1 MGSGAS
7 TAKDALKPLLMSQEL
22 FDGSFRLAEDPVFR
36 TSFTNYIKS
45 GAWLDGLSQLIP
57 SALSSSS
64 VVIRRQ
70 NEHLPLARLQEYNL
84 EADKLVAIEASC
96 KSEKIPPSQFG
107 VPLSPTLSASSK
119 SSAHDA
125 GHAELYSGE
134 TVSFPQEELLL
145 ILFTIVFPIYLSSNE
160 YERFV
165 KYGIE
170 KGGGGKHDESSG
182 ISGHN
187 HDSRMVQTDRSKRA
201 QELLL
206 GCAAYYDESSL
217 QEYLREPFWLDRVCP
232 IFHDHPVPLCFT
244 DTAKSGLPIVF
255 ANKAFCRMFGF
266 SESELIGSQFSILH
280 GSCSEVEQ
288 QTLMLSKIR
297 ANEIVKFS
305 ITLQSKSKKPLFDLV
320 AQKAVGSYSISA
332 HFAKS
337 KHLGVEVLNV
347 SIIFILIF
355 RFFFSQIQWG

>member
-7 TAKDALKPLLMSQEL
+7 TAKDALKPLLMSPEL

-36 TSFTNYIKS
+36 TSFTDYIKS
-45 GAWLDGLSQLIP
+45 GAWLDRLSQLIP
-57 SALSSSS
+57 IALSSSG
-64 VVIRRQ
+64 VVRRQ
-70 NEHLPLARLQEYNL
+70 SQHFLPIARLQEYNL
-84 EADKLVAIEASC
+84 EPDKLLAIEASC
-96 KSEKIPPSQFG
+96 KSEKVPPSPFG

-119 SSAHDA
+119 SSVNDG

-134 TVSFPQEELLL
+134 TVSFPQEELLIL
-145 ILFTIVFPIYLSSNE
+145 LFTIVYPIYLTSKE

-170 KGGGGKHDESSG
+170 RGGGGEHDENSG
-182 ISGHN
+182 LSGVFQ
-187 HDSRMVQTDRSKRA
+187 DSRMVQTNRSKRV

-232 IFHDHPVPLCFT
+232 IFRDHPVPLCFT
-244 DTAKSGLPIVF
+244 DSAKPGLPIVF
-255 ANKAFCRMFGF
+255 VNKAFCRMFGF
-266 SESELIGSQFSILH
+266 SESELIGSHFSILH
-280 GSCSEVEQ
+280 GACSEVEQ

-297 ANEIVKFS
+297 SAEMVKFS
-305 ITLQSKSKKPLFDLV
+305 ITLQSKSKKPMFDLV

-332 HFAKS
+332 HFVKS
-337 KHLGVEVLNV
+337 KHLGIEVLNV
-347 SIIFILIF
+347 SLRLQF
-355 RFFFSQIQWG
+355 